1 MKSVPQIPQT
11 DNPYEL
17 AMHQANI
24 NYYEQHSFNP
34 KIEAIQAA
42 GTVICAEG
50 LVFLFIIG
58 FAGWLVMGVGL

>member
-24 NYYEQHSFNP
+24 NYYERHNT
-34 KIEAIQAA
+34 KIEAIQDA
-42 GTVICAEG
+42 GTVLCAEG
-50 LVFLFIIG
+50 LVVIFIIC
-58 FAGWLVMGVGL
+58 FAGWLVVGGL